1 MEKSDL
7 VRLSYVDADL
17 SKLFD
22 QISKLTGNIDK
33 ITSENSK
40 LGSDVVI
47 TQKVKNRLEE
57 KITYLPEKQAKGKK
71 YSRRNKEQLTVIP
84 SSIPDEDLENTMVY
98 MLKDSGIDV
107 GLEILSDVTDS
118 ISQVLVEVTIKKI
131 TVKFINREHS
141 KALLKHKKPL
151 RG

>member
-1 MEKSDL
+1 MD
-7 VRLSYVDADL
+7 
-17 SKLFD
+17 
-22 QISKLTGNIDK
+22 
-33 ITSENSK
+33 
-40 LGSDVVI
+40 I